1 MPVSP
6 EYRHAFERAGL
17 PRHPAPRYPEQ
28 PPQFR
33 PCMLKTAFLTL
44 LSLAIAIGLGG
55 GSVWY
60 ALNAQDGVGAIRIG
74 QWTAFPEIGTQTA
87 DPYSKARVAREGV
100 LALGRAEGLSFV
112 AARDEAGEPLKR
124 QCAYTIEGGYPTA
137 RFWTL
142 YAADQSLGVI
152 DIGKARQAAL
162 QSYEVLR
169 QPDNSVVISVGD
181 RPAPGNWLLTSGFGK
196 MYFVLT
202 FYDTPIAS
210 STGLSDVTLPRILK
224 AGCHA

>member
-1 MPVSP
+1 
-6 EYRHAFERAGL
+6 
-17 PRHPAPRYPEQ
+17 
-28 PPQFR
+28 
-33 PCMLKTAFLTL
+33 MLKTVFLTL
-44 LSLAIAIGLGG
+44 ISLAIAIGLGG
-55 GSVWY
+55 YSVWY

-74 QWTAFPEIGTQTA
+74 QWTAFPDVGTLAA
-87 DPYSKARVAREGV
+87 DPYSKARVSREGV
-100 LALGRAEGLSFV
+100 LALGRAEGLAFV
-112 AARDEAGEPLKR
+112 AERDESGEPLKR
-124 QCAYTIEGGYPTA
+124 ECAYTIDGSYPTA

-152 DIGKARQAAL
+152 GTGKPRQAAL

-181 RPAPGNWLLTSGFGK
+181 RPASGNWLLTSGAGK

-210 STGLSDVTLPRILK
+210 STGLSDVSLPRILK
-224 AGCHA
+224 AGCNA

>member
-1 MPVSP
+1 
-6 EYRHAFERAGL
+6 
-17 PRHPAPRYPEQ
+17 
-28 PPQFR
+28 
-33 PCMLKTAFLTL
+33 MLKNAILTL

-55 GSVWY
+55 YSVWY

-74 QWTAFPEIGTQTA
+74 QWTAFPEVGTLAA

-100 LALGRAEGLSFV
+100 LALGQAEGLAFV
-112 AARDEAGEPLKR
+112 AERDDAGEPLKR
-124 QCAYTIEGGYPTA
+124 ECTYTIEGGYPTA

-152 DIGKARQAAL
+152 DTGKPRQSAL

-169 QPDNSVVISVGD
+169 QPDNSVVISVGS
-181 RPAPGNWLLTSGFGK
+181 RPAPGNWLLTGGSGK

-224 AGCHA
+224 AGCDA

>member
-1 MPVSP
+1 
-6 EYRHAFERAGL
+6 
-17 PRHPAPRYPEQ
+17 
-28 PPQFR
+28 
-33 PCMLKTAFLTL
+33 MLKTALLTL
-44 LSLAIAIGLGG
+44 ISLAIAIGLGG
-55 GSVWY
+55 YSVWY

-74 QWTAFPEIGTQTA
+74 RWTAFPDVGSLAA

-100 LALGRAEGLSFV
+100 LALGRAEGLTFV
-112 AARDEAGEPLKR
+112 AERDEAGDPLKR
-124 QCAYTIEGGYPTA
+124 ECAYTIEGSYPTA

-152 DIGKARQAAL
+152 GTGKPRQAAL

-169 QPDNSVVISVGD
+169 QADNAVVISVGS
-181 RPAPGNWLLTSGFGK
+181 RPAPGNWLITNGSGK

-224 AGCHA
+224 AGCNA

>member
-1 MPVSP
+1 
-6 EYRHAFERAGL
+6 
-17 PRHPAPRYPEQ
+17 
-28 PPQFR
+28 
-33 PCMLKTAFLTL
+33 MLKNAILTL

-55 GSVWY
+55 YSVWY

-74 QWTAFPEIGTQTA
+74 QWTAFPEVGTLSA

-100 LALGRAEGLSFV
+100 LALGQAEGLAFV
-112 AARDEAGEPLKR
+112 AERDDAGEPLKR
-124 QCAYTIEGGYPTA
+124 ECAYTIEGSYPTA

-152 DIGKARQAAL
+152 DTGKPRQSAL
-162 QSYEVLR
+162 QSYQVLR
-169 QPDNSVVISVGD
+169 QPDNSVAISVGS
-181 RPAPGNWLLTSGFGK
+181 RPAPGNWLLTGGSGK

-224 AGCHA
+224 AGCNA

>member
-1 MPVSP
+1 
-6 EYRHAFERAGL
+6 
-17 PRHPAPRYPEQ
+17 
-28 PPQFR
+28 
-33 PCMLKTAFLTL
+33 MLKNAILTL

-55 GSVWY
+55 YSVWY

-74 QWTAFPEIGTQTA
+74 QWTAFPEVGTLNA

-100 LALGRAEGLSFV
+100 LALGQAEGLAFV
-112 AARDEAGEPLKR
+112 AERDDAGEPLKR
-124 QCAYTIEGGYPTA
+124 ECTYTIEGGYPTA

-152 DIGKARQAAL
+152 DTGKPRQSAL

-169 QPDNSVVISVGD
+169 RPDNSVVISVGS
-181 RPAPGNWLLTSGFGK
+181 RPAPGNWLLTGGSGK

-224 AGCHA
+224 AGCDA

>member
-1 MPVSP
+1 
-6 EYRHAFERAGL
+6 
-17 PRHPAPRYPEQ
+17 
-28 PPQFR
+28 
-33 PCMLKTAFLTL
+33 MLKNAILTL
-44 LSLAIAIGLGG
+44 LSLAMAIGLGG
-55 GSVWY
+55 YSVWY

-74 QWTAFPEIGTQTA
+74 RWTAFPEMGTLAA

-100 LALGRAEGLSFV
+100 LALGQAEGLAFV
-112 AARDEAGEPLKR
+112 AERDDAGEPLKR
-124 QCAYTIEGGYPTA
+124 ECTYSIEGGYPAA

-152 DIGKARQAAL
+152 DTGKTRRSAL

-169 QPDNSVVISVGD
+169 QPDNSVVITVGN
-181 RPAPGNWLLTSGFGK
+181 RPAPGNWLLTGGSGK

-224 AGCHA
+224 AGCNA

>member
-1 MPVSP
+1 
-6 EYRHAFERAGL
+6 
-17 PRHPAPRYPEQ
+17 
-28 PPQFR
+28 
-33 PCMLKTAFLTL
+33 MLKTAFLTL
-44 LSLAIAIGLGG
+44 ISLAIAIGLGG
-55 GSVWY
+55 YSVWY

-74 QWTAFPEIGTQTA
+74 QWTAFPEVGTLAA

-100 LALGRAEGLSFV
+100 LALGQAEGLAFV
-112 AARDEAGEPLKR
+112 AERDESGEPLKR
-124 QCAYTIEGGYPTA
+124 ECAYTIEGVYPTA

-152 DIGKARQAAL
+152 GTGKPRQAAL

-169 QPDNSVVISVGD
+169 KADNSVVISVGD
-181 RPAPGNWLLTSGFGK
+181 RPAPGNWLLTNGAGK

-224 AGCHA
+224 AGCNA

>member
-1 MPVSP
+1 
-6 EYRHAFERAGL
+6 
-17 PRHPAPRYPEQ
+17 
-28 PPQFR
+28 
-33 PCMLKTAFLTL
+33 MLKNAILTL

-55 GSVWY
+55 YSVWY

-74 QWTAFPEIGTQTA
+74 QWTAFPEVGTLAA

-100 LALGRAEGLSFV
+100 LALGQAEGLAFV
-112 AARDEAGEPLKR
+112 AERDDADEPLR
-124 QCAYTIEGGYPTA
+124 RECTYTIEGSYPTA

-152 DIGKARQAAL
+152 DTGKPRQAAL
-162 QSYEVLR
+162 QSYQVLR
-169 QPDNSVVISVGD
+169 RPDNSVVISVGN
-181 RPAPGNWLLTSGFGK
+181 RPAPGNWLLTGGSGK

-224 AGCHA
+224 AGCNA

>member
-1 MPVSP
+1 
-6 EYRHAFERAGL
+6 
-17 PRHPAPRYPEQ
+17 
-28 PPQFR
+28 
-33 PCMLKTAFLTL
+33 MLKNAILTL
-44 LSLAIAIGLGG
+44 LSLVIAIGLGG
-55 GSVWY
+55 YSVWY

-74 QWTAFPEIGTQTA
+74 QWTAFPEVGTLAA

-100 LALGRAEGLSFV
+100 LALGQAEGLAFV
-112 AARDEAGEPLKR
+112 AERDDAGEPLKR
-124 QCAYTIEGGYPTA
+124 ECTYTIEGGYPTA

-152 DIGKARQAAL
+152 DTGKPRQSAL
-162 QSYEVLR
+162 QSYQVLR
-169 QPDNSVVISVGD
+169 QPDNSVAISVGS
-181 RPAPGNWLLTSGFGK
+181 RPAPGNWLLTGGSGK

-224 AGCHA
+224 AGCNA

>member
-1 MPVSP
+1 
-6 EYRHAFERAGL
+6 
-17 PRHPAPRYPEQ
+17 
-28 PPQFR
+28 
-33 PCMLKTAFLTL
+33 MLKNAILTL

-55 GSVWY
+55 YSVWY

-74 QWTAFPEIGTQTA
+74 QWTAFPEVGTLAA

-100 LALGRAEGLSFV
+100 LALGQAEGLAFV
-112 AARDEAGEPLKR
+112 AERDDAGEPLKR
-124 QCAYTIEGGYPTA
+124 ECAYSIEGSYPTA

-152 DIGKARQAAL
+152 DTGKPRQSAL
-162 QSYEVLR
+162 QSYDMLR
-169 QPDNSVVISVGD
+169 RPDNSVVISVGS
-181 RPAPGNWLLTSGFGK
+181 RPAPGNWLLTGGSGK

-224 AGCHA
+224 AGCNA

>member
-1 MPVSP
+1 
-6 EYRHAFERAGL
+6 
-17 PRHPAPRYPEQ
+17 
-28 PPQFR
+28 
-33 PCMLKTAFLTL
+33 MLKNAFLMLVTL
-44 LSLAIAIGLGG
+44 ALAIGGGG

-60 ALNAQDGVGAIRIG
+60 ALKIQDGVGAIRIG
-74 QWTAFPEIGTQTA
+74 QWTAFPDIGTPAA

-112 AARDEAGEPLKR
+112 AERDTAGEQLKR
-124 QCAYTIEGGYPTA
+124 ECAYKIEGGFPTA

-152 DIGKARQAAL
+152 QTTKPRLAAL
-162 QSYEVLR
+162 QSYQVLR
-169 QPDNSVVISVGD
+169 QPDNSVIISVSK
-181 RPAPGNWLLTSGFGK
+181 RPSPGNWLLSDGFGR

-210 STGLSDVTLPRILK
+210 STGLSDVTLPLITK
-224 AGCHA
+224 VGCDA

>member
-1 MPVSP
+1 
-6 EYRHAFERAGL
+6 
-17 PRHPAPRYPEQ
+17 
-28 PPQFR
+28 
-33 PCMLKTAFLTL
+33 MLKNAILTL

-55 GSVWY
+55 YSVWY

-74 QWTAFPEIGTQTA
+74 QWTAFPEVGTLAA

-100 LALGRAEGLSFV
+100 LALGQAEGLAFV
-112 AARDEAGEPLKR
+112 AERDDAGQPLKR
-124 QCAYTIEGGYPTA
+124 ECAYTIAGGYPTA

-152 DIGKARQAAL
+152 DTGKSRQSAL

-169 QPDNSVVISVGD
+169 QPDNSVVVSVGN
-181 RPAPGNWLLTSGFGK
+181 RPAPGNWLLTGGSGK

-224 AGCHA
+224 AGCNA

>member
-1 MPVSP
+1 
-6 EYRHAFERAGL
+6 
-17 PRHPAPRYPEQ
+17 
-28 PPQFR
+28 
-33 PCMLKTAFLTL
+33 MLKNAILTL

-55 GSVWY
+55 YSVWY

-74 QWTAFPEIGTQTA
+74 QWTAFPEVGTLDA
-87 DPYSKARVAREGV
+87 DPYSKARVARQGV
-100 LALGRAEGLSFV
+100 LALGRAEGLAFV
-112 AARDEAGEPLKR
+112 AERDDAGEPLR
-124 QCAYTIEGGYPTA
+124 RECTYTIEGSYPTA

-152 DIGKARQAAL
+152 DTGKPRQAAL

-169 QPDNSVVISVGD
+169 RPDNSVVISVGN
-181 RPAPGNWLLTSGFGK
+181 RPAPGNWLLTGGSGK

-224 AGCHA
+224 AGCNA

>member
-1 MPVSP
+1 
-6 EYRHAFERAGL
+6 
-17 PRHPAPRYPEQ
+17 
-28 PPQFR
+28 
-33 PCMLKTAFLTL
+33 MLKTAILTL

-74 QWTAFPEIGTQTA
+74 QWTAFPDIGTQGA

-100 LALGRAEGLSFV
+100 LALGRAEGLSFI
-112 AARDEAGEPLKR
+112 AERDESGEPLKR
-124 QCAYTIEGGYPTA
+124 ECAYTIEGSYPTA

-152 DIGKARQAAL
+152 DTGKSRQAAL

-169 QPDNSVVISVGD
+169 QADNTVAISVGN
-181 RPAPGNWLLTSGFGK
+181 RPAPGNWLLTNGSGK

-210 STGLSDVTLPRILK
+210 STGLSDVTLPRILR

>member
-1 MPVSP
+1 
-6 EYRHAFERAGL
+6 
-17 PRHPAPRYPEQ
+17 
-28 PPQFR
+28 
-33 PCMLKTAFLTL
+33 MLKNAILTL

-55 GSVWY
+55 YSVWY

-74 QWTAFPEIGTQTA
+74 QWTAFPEVGTLNA

-100 LALGRAEGLSFV
+100 LALGQAEGLAFV
-112 AARDEAGEPLKR
+112 AERDDAGEPLKR
-124 QCAYTIEGGYPTA
+124 ECTYTIEGGYPTA

-152 DIGKARQAAL
+152 DTGKPRQSAL

-169 QPDNSVVISVGD
+169 RPDNSVVISVGS
-181 RPAPGNWLLTSGFGK
+181 RPSPGNWLLTGGSGK

-224 AGCHA
+224 AGCNA

>member
-1 MPVSP
+1 
-6 EYRHAFERAGL
+6 
-17 PRHPAPRYPEQ
+17 
-28 PPQFR
+28 
-33 PCMLKTAFLTL
+33 MLKTALLTL
-44 LSLAIAIGLGG
+44 ISLAIAIGLGG
-55 GSVWY
+55 YSVWY

-74 QWTAFPEIGTQTA
+74 QWTAFPEVGSPAA

-100 LALGRAEGLSFV
+100 LALGRAEGLTFV
-112 AARDEAGEPLKR
+112 AERDEAGDPLKR
-124 QCAYTIEGGYPTA
+124 ECAYTIEGSYPTA

-152 DIGKARQAAL
+152 GTGKPRQAAL

-169 QPDNSVVISVGD
+169 QADNAVVISVGS
-181 RPAPGNWLLTSGFGK
+181 RPAPGNWLITNGSGK

-224 AGCHA
+224 AGCNA